1 MLRKY
6 IDFELLLSY
15 KTPKSIKTAQSP
27 VLIGLWASFSNIK

>member
-27 VLIGLWASFSNIK
+27 VFNRTLGFFFQY